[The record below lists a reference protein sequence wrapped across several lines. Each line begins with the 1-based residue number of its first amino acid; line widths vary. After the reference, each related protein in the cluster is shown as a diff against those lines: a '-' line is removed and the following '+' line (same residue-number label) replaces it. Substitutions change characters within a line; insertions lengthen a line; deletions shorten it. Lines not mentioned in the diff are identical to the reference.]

1 MRWLPIS
8 GEEIYKGHIM
18 KFKIIFVF
26 MIAVAILLAGGSEKD
41 LVGNLA
47 PGMAY
52 AQVKQ
57 LDEETEKAREEEQ
70 KGEKIFSKLEEE
82 KEKEKE
88 KEKIRLPGQM
98 PAVSPETFRMIET
111 IENKNRELKKREEEL
126 RIKQT
131 RLEALEAKV
140 RKDLDKI
147 EKSISESKEQMGIQ
161 DERAKKNVE
170 ALIKVYSSMK
180 PEEAANLVE
189 AIDEGLALQIISGMK
204 SKIAGQVLSNL
215 DVKVAKR
222 ISENLAGKRDKPS
235 EKTNS
240 PGN

>member
-111 IENKNRELKKREEEL
+111 IENKNRELKKREEAL
-126 RIKQT
+126 RLKEV

-147 EKSISESKEQMGIQ
+147 EKSIFESKEQMGIQ
-161 DERAKKNVE
+161 DEKNKENVE

-235 EKTNS
+235 EMS
-240 PGN
+240 SPPGN

>member
-1 MRWLPIS
+1 
-8 GEEIYKGHIM
+8 M
-18 KFKIIFVF
+18 KFKIIFVL

-147 EKSISESKEQMGIQ
+147 EKSIFESKEQMGIQ
-161 DERAKKNVE
+161 DEKNKENVE

-235 EKTNS
+235 EMS
-240 PGN
+240 SPPGN

>member
-1 MRWLPIS
+1 
-8 GEEIYKGHIM
+8 
-18 KFKIIFVF
+18 

-88 KEKIRLPGQM
+88 KIRLPGQM

-131 RLEALEAKV
+131 RLE
-140 RKDLDKI
+140 
-147 EKSISESKEQMGIQ
+147 S
-161 DERAKKNVE
+161 
-170 ALIKVYSSMK
+170 
-180 PEEAANLVE
+180 
-189 AIDEGLALQIISGMK
+189 
-204 SKIAGQVLSNL
+204 
-215 DVKVAKR
+215 
-222 ISENLAGKRDKPS
+222 
-235 EKTNS
+235 
-240 PGN
+240 